1 MKRASAVERANPNS
15 VLRTFRP
22 GGTVIAES
30 ERMTSRGFF
39 AAIVAA
45 GRRRL
50 TGGGVILFVLGALL
64 AAPGVA
70 QTPAPG
76 SVLVPES
83 SAPANSAAAP
93 SATPTNPTAN
103 AAPAA
108 KPAEPFHLNIGLEG
122 TGGQQGQV
130 SVAIQIVLIM
140 TLLSVAP
147 SIVLLMTSF
156 TRIVIV
162 LGFVRTA
169 LGTPSAPSNQIIVGL
184 SLFLTFFLMGPVI
197 DRVQKEALAPYLDG
211 KITSTQAL
219 DAASQPLKEFMLKQT
234 RTRDLEYFLELGGF
248 GPTAIKDLP
257 MRVVIPAFVVS
268 ELQTAFQMGFLLF
281 LPFLVI
287 DFLVSSVLMALG
299 MMMMPPVT
307 IALPLKL
314 LLFVLVDG
322 WHLVVKSI
330 VQSFA

>member
-1 MKRASAVERANPNS
+1 MSDTFAGADFNGTDDLRVVRSSAER
-15 VLRTFRP
+15 RERRP
-22 GGTVIAES
+22 SSCSWFTWILVIAC
-30 ERMTSRGFF
+30 
-39 AAIVAA
+39 
-45 GRRRL
+45 
-50 TGGGVILFVLGALL
+50 LL
-64 AAPGVA
+64 VGIASKASA
-70 QTPAPG
+70 QTP
-76 SVLVPES
+76 S
-83 SAPANSAAAP
+83 PAIIMPSTTPASTSAA
-93 SATPTNPTAN
+93 

-108 KPAEPFHLNIGLEG
+108 PASTPANPDPFRLNIGLEG
-122 TGGQQGQV
+122 TGQPGQI
-130 SVAIQIVLIM
+130 SVAVQIVLVM

-147 SIVLLMTSF
+147 SIVLLMTTF

-169 LGTPSAPSNQIIVGL
+169 LGTPSAPSNQIVVGL
-184 SLFLTFFLMGPVI
+184 SLFLTFFLMGPVF
-197 DRVQKEALAPYLDG
+197 DRVHKEALTPYLDG
-211 KITSTQAL
+211 KITVTQAL
-219 DAASQPLKEFMLKQT
+219 DQATGPLKEFMLKQT

-248 GPTAIKDLP
+248 GPTAVKDLP
-257 MRVVIPAFVVS
+257 IRVVIPAFVIS

-322 WHLVVKSI
+322 WHLVVKSL
-330 VQSFA
+330 VQSFVS

>member
-1 MKRASAVERANPNS
+1 M
-15 VLRTFRP
+15 
-22 GGTVIAES
+22 
-30 ERMTSRGFF
+30 SRVFSLVF
-39 AAIVAA
+39 M
-45 GRRRL
+45 
-50 TGGGVILFVLGALL
+50 LL
-64 AAPGVA
+64 ALTAAPLLA
-70 QTPAPG
+70 QPAAP
-76 SVLVPES
+76 PPPIAAPS
-83 SAPANSAAAP
+83 SAGASAAAVP
-93 SATPTNPTAN
+93 PPKN
-103 AAPAA
+103 AD
-108 KPAEPFHLNIGLEG
+108 PFRLNIGLEG
-122 TGGQQGQV
+122 TSESGQV
-130 SVAIQIVLIM
+130 SVAVQIVIVM

-169 LGTPSAPSNQIIVGL
+169 LGTPSAPSNQIVVGL

-197 DRVQKEALAPYLDG
+197 DRVQSEALAPYLDG
-211 KITSTQAL
+211 KITSTEAL
-219 DAASQPLKEFMLKQT
+219 DRASVPLKDFMLKQT

-248 GPTAIKDLP
+248 GPTSVKNLP
-257 MRVVIPAFVVS
+257 MRVVIPAFVIS

-307 IALPLKL
+307 VALPLKL

-322 WHLVVKSI
+322 WHLVVKSL